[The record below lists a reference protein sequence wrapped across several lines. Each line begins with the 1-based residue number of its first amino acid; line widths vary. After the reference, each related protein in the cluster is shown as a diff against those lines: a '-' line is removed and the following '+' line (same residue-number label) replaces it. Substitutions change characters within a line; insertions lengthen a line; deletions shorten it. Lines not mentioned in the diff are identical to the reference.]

1 MPYPN
6 ALLQAT
12 PRNALLGNVADFLAQ
27 SYSPERTQQAQG
39 VANFLALPQI
49 SRTLDR
55 LSYGEPLTTGA
66 GGIGGT
72 TRFNND
78 ALDAA
83 MALAPT
89 IGPAARLAS
98 KGAQLTGE
106 GAMALGRAGER
117 YAEKVVPQIMQ
128 RGGIGSEILS
138 GMSNKT
144 ISPLD
149 VYHGTPHKFDKFDAS
164 KIGTGEGAQVYGY
177 GLYFAENP
185 AVAQGYKDTLA
196 YKSFDLQPEAEKLG
210 LNLAAGTRGEFI
222 RQVKANKP
230 PEVLA
235 RQLQNANIA
244 ARDLPQE
251 KLTELFRAY
260 QDKGGGNL
268 YKADLPDK
276 QIAKMLDYDKHLSEQ
291 PLEVQNI
298 LLPYQKEIGSS
309 FGTGEQTLKAI
320 AFERRMKGLDD
331 SPAAVAKQLQE
342 MGIPGIKYLDQQS
355 KNAGGWHLTPP
366 DQTVRGKWMLK
377 GSDYNSNGVFF
388 DSQQEAQAALKQ
400 KLGAETRNFV
410 VFPGEEKSMT
420 ILERNGKKFDN
431 SALINK

>member
-1 MPYPN
+1 
-6 ALLQAT
+6 
-12 PRNALLGNVADFLAQ
+12 
-27 SYSPERTQQAQG
+27 
-39 VANFLALPQI
+39 
-49 SRTLDR
+49 
-55 LSYGEPLTTGA
+55 LTTGA

-83 MALAPT
+83 MAIAPT
-89 IGPAARLAS
+89 IGPAARLAG

-117 YAEKVVPQIMQ
+117 YAERVVPQIMQ

-149 VYHGTPHKFDKFDAS
+149 VWHGTPHTLPPTARNPLGEFDAS
-164 KIGTGEGAQVYGY
+164 KIGTGEGAQAYGHGIY
-177 GLYFAENP
+177 VAENP
-185 AVAQGYKDTLA
+185 RVAKD
-196 YKSFDLQPEAEKLG
+196 Y
-210 LNLAAGTRGEFI
+210 
-222 RQVKANKP
+222 QVKLSNTGSAKNL
-230 PEVLA
+230 VN
-235 RQLQNANIA
+235 QFG
-244 ARDLPQE
+244 DV
-251 KLTELFRAY
+251 
-260 QDKGGGNL
+260 DKGINEAQRRIQHYQNLIASGGGGAMDRAQSFLRISEKNLQDLSRMKAGLPENTGSL
-268 YKADLPDK
+268 YKVDLPDQ
-276 QIAKMLDYDKHLSEQ
+276 QIAKMLDYEKPLSEQ
-291 PLEVQNI
+291 SPEVQKI
-298 LLPYQKEIGSS
+298 LMPYQKEIGGS

-388 DSQQEAQAALKQ
+388 DSQKEAQAALKE
-400 KLGAETRNFV
+400 KLSKETRNFV

-420 ILERNGKKFDN
+420 ILERNGQKFDN